1 MPDGETWTVPA
12 NERVTS
18 GQTRSPSRWHDRT
31 VTDSRIA
38 EAREALRVGDAGEA
52 RRILEQLEATGETLE
67 LLAAAS
73 FVLLEYPR
81 SIEEMELAYAAY
93 RRRVKAPAPSARRGR
108 SAPCTGRPRVT
119 GPSPT
124 AGSPGPGAS

>member
-93 RRRVKAPAPSARRGR
+93 RAQPA
-108 SAPCTGRPRVT
+108 
-119 GPSPT
+119 
-124 AGSPGPGAS
+124 